1 MDFKEWKNEM
11 SKRLKLDSEVKFFLS
26 DSKQIAIYDN
36 KDDPRIGV
44 ATTDEADDPNVL
56 RLIAYSRLNGVEVPK
71 LFPTFK
77 GVAKGEKYY
86 TIRIYNGIMS
96 VGERME
102 DDNNIDWHCLKK
114 NNYFK
119 SSGRA
124 IEAAN
129 RIAFH
134 LKLERL
140 YDKYCSDEVNFRIS
154 ADPCIIDYDIESQK
168 YVPKLASY
176 CGTFDNVYFS
186 SYTAALKA
194 CEELNSEDKAVAS
207 CPVVKIN
214 KEEN

>member
-1 MDFKEWKNEM
+1 MDFKEWKDEI
-11 SKRLKLDSEVKFFLS
+11 SKRLKADKEVGFFLS
-26 DSKQIAIYDN
+26 GSKHLAIYDN
-36 KDDPRIGV
+36 KDNPRIGV
-44 ATTDEADDPNVL
+44 ATTDEADDPKIL
-56 RLIAYSRLNGVEVPK
+56 HLIAYSRLNGVEVPK

-86 TIRIYNGIMS
+86 TIRIDNGIMS
-96 VGERME
+96 VKERVE

-119 SSGRA
+119 STGRA

-140 YDKYCSDEVNFRIS
+140 YDKYCSDDINWRIS

-168 YVPKLASY
+168 YVPKLASH
-176 CGTFDNVYFS
+176 CGTLDNVYFS
-186 SYTAALKA
+186 SYMAALKA
-194 CEELNSEDKAVAS
+194 CEELNSEDKMTTF
-207 CPVVKIN
+207 CPVDKIN